1 MLVIDGKYNNDDGLS
16 TTTMISS
23 AVIFRKTD
31 NATRQ
36 TKDKFRL
43 IKCSKAR
50 ESFLIVGSH
59 SKFSKERG
67 SSDQNIDKKSAEQE
81 DRSQTSDLSAGSDH
95 RWIEENLHDP

>member
-23 AVIFRKTD
+23 AVIFRKID
-31 NATRQ
+31 NATRK

-59 SKFSKERG
+59 SKFPKERG
-67 SSDQNIDKKSAEQE
+67 MSD
-81 DRSQTSDLSAGSDH
+81 
-95 RWIEENLHDP
+95 

>member
-31 NATRQ
+31 NTTRQ

-59 SKFSKERG
+59 SKFPKERG
-67 SSDQNIDKKSAEQE
+67 P
-81 DRSQTSDLSAGSDH
+81 SDLNKTRRALKRRTDL
-95 RWIEENLHDP
+95 RR

>member
-31 NATRQ
+31 NVTRQ

-43 IKCSKAR
+43 IKCSKA
-50 ESFLIVGSH
+50 
-59 SKFSKERG
+59 
-67 SSDQNIDKKSAEQE
+67 
-81 DRSQTSDLSAGSDH
+81 
-95 RWIEENLHDP
+95 

>member
-16 TTTMISS
+16 TTTMISN
-23 AVIFRKTD
+23 AVIFQKTD
-31 NATRQ
+31 NTTRQ

-59 SKFSKERG
+59 SKFPKERG
-67 SSDQNIDKKSAEQE
+67 PSDLNEDKKRALK
-81 DRSQTSDLSAGSDH
+81 RRTDL
-95 RWIEENLHDP
+95 RR